1 MRIKRLDICGFKSF
15 MERTVFVFDEGVTG
29 VVGPNG
35 CGKSNVVDAI
45 RWVMGEQSAKHLR
58 GRSMEDVIFNG
69 SERHAPLGMAEVSI
83 TFLNDRDDVPAQYVG
98 LAEITVTRRL
108 FRNGDSEY
116 LINKVP
122 CRLLDIV
129 ELFLGTGV
137 GTKAYSIIEQGRIG
151 LIVSAK
157 PEDRRQLI
165 EEAAGITKYKARRKA
180 AERKMEFTEQNLLR
194 VGDILGELG
203 KRLEA
208 LERQAKKAE
217 KYKRLKGE
225 MRELE
230 LHLAAA
236 KWLELQALRKV
247 ASARRDELAR
257 EERERGERVEALEA
271 EIAAAR
277 EALAARAR
285 ELEERTAAAAALE
298 KGTALNQT
306 NLEFYDREKAQVLA
320 RQDEL
325 AKEIEAI
332 DGRLAALDEE
342 EAKAREFLASAAGL
356 GDVDQARAGEL
367 AAALEEARAAEKA
380 AADRL
385 EEERAG
391 AMAILSEAAARKGE
405 LITIDRRRGDLIDRM
420 AKLQGEL
427 DALED
432 ESTRLERERS
442 ALAEK
447 AGEQR
452 QLKLELES
460 RRSDAASAQDRVRQ
474 ELAVAETELIGLR
487 EELADKRSRLLSLQE
502 IQRSYEGLDR
512 GVRAVMTCGADGEKP
527 PEGVLGLVSDLLE
540 TDADHERAVEAV
552 LGERLQ
558 GVVVE
563 SHGLAAELVHYLA
576 DAREGRSTFLP
587 LSLRAREVL
596 EPLEHPGFVA
606 RAVDVVRASTVPAP
620 LVEALLGDVAIVR
633 DLPSA
638 LELWESGVPHTLV
651 TLDGQVV
658 EPSGAVTGGDGDGPG
673 AGLLQKRREIAE
685 LSEVVRNLE
694 SRVALAAE
702 GHKRLAR
709 HAEELERS
717 LRDLDQTGH
726 AEELNLVHAEKDL
739 SKITDELQRCRARI
753 ETLGRDREDLE
764 NGLALLDVE
773 AESARGAAAQ
783 AEGERARRE
792 ERIAMLSA
800 ELSAVRE
807 RAAGLESRATELK
820 VQAAAQAERREA
832 AEQTIARAAAGKDEA
847 RERRSRAEAAIAAGE
862 ARLAEL
868 EQKCGEA
875 RGNVTSLADELQAAL
890 EQLSADKA
898 DHEARVAEVA
908 ARDEELRTERQ
919 RQKELTAAAADAAVE
934 ERELAFAVKHLVEGI
949 AERHHL
955 VLEQQIYDYH
965 QRPLPP
971 EGTEARL
978 TALREQVERMGEVNL
993 TAVEE
998 HEELKQRH
1006 AFLAGQKD
1014 DLEKSLAALR
1024 QAIVKIDRTSKE
1036 RFEETFRIVDE
1047 KFRQVFPRLFGG
1059 GKAQLVMTP
1068 GEDGKEPGVDI
1079 LAQPP
1084 GKKLQSV
1091 TLMSGG
1097 EKALTA
1103 VSLIFAIFLIKP
1115 TPFCLLDEVDAPLDD
1130 ANVGR
1135 YNAMVKE
1142 MSKNSQFIL
1151 ITHNKTTMEIADT
1164 IYGVTMEE
1172 PGVSKTVSVRFHSG
1186 EAGGEGPGTSEGQGE
1201 ARAG

>member
-15 MERTVFVFDEGVTG
+15 MDRTVFVFDEGVTG

-83 TFLNDRDDVPAQYVG
+83 TFLNDRNDVPAQYQG
-98 LAEITVTRRL
+98 LSEITVTRRL

-116 LINKVP
+116 LINKVA

-208 LERQAKKAE
+208 LDRQARKAE

-225 MRELE
+225 MREIE
-230 LHLAAA
+230 LHLASA

-247 ASARRDELAR
+247 ASARREELAR
-257 EERERGERVEALEA
+257 EETARGERVEALEA

-277 EALAARAR
+277 EALAVRAR

-298 KGTALNQT
+298 KGTALTQT
-306 NLEFYDREKAQVLA
+306 NLEFYDRERAGVLD
-320 RQDEL
+320 RQEEL
-325 AKEIEAI
+325 RGEIASI
-332 DGRLAALDEE
+332 DARLAVLDEE
-342 EAKAREFLASAAGL
+342 TARARETLDSLSGAG
-356 GDVDQARAGEL
+356 GEDQARGTEL
-367 AAALEEARAAEKA
+367 AATLEEAREAEKLA
-380 AADRL
+380 AARL
-385 EEERAG
+385 EEERSG

-405 LITIDRRRGDLIDRM
+405 LITIDRRRGDLIDRL
-420 AKLQGEL
+420 ARLQGEV
-427 DALED
+427 DELED
-432 ESTRLERERS
+432 ESGRLERERA

-447 AGEQR
+447 AGERR

-460 RRSDAASAQDRVRQ
+460 RRSDALSAQDRVRQ
-474 ELAVAETELIGLR
+474 ELAEAETELIGLR
-487 EELADKRSRLLSLQE
+487 EELADKRSRLTSLLE

-512 GVRAVMTCGADGEKP
+512 GVRAVMTHGATGEDP
-527 PEGVLGLVSDLLE
+527 PEGVFGLVSDLLE
-540 TDADHERAVEAV
+540 TDADHERAIEAV

-563 SHGLAAELVHYLA
+563 NHELAGELVHYLA
-576 DAREGRSTFLP
+576 DAREGRGTFLP
-587 LSLRAREVL
+587 LSLRS
-596 EPLEHPGFVA
+596 EPALDPIDHPAFVA

-638 LELWESGVPHTLV
+638 LELWEAGLPHTLV
-651 TLDGQVV
+651 TLEGQVV
-658 EPSGAVTGGDGDGPG
+658 APTGAVTGGDGDGPG

-685 LSEVVRNLE
+685 LTEVVRALE
-694 SRVALAAE
+694 NRVGLAAE
-702 GHKRLAR
+702 RHRKFAR

-717 LRDLDQTGH
+717 LKDLDQTGH

-739 SKITDELQRCRARI
+739 SKITDELQRVRARI
-753 ETLGRDREDLE
+753 ETLARDREDLE

-807 RAAGLESRATELK
+807 RASELEARATELK

-832 AEQTIARAAAGKDEA
+832 AERTVARAATEREEA
-847 RERRSRAEAAIAAGE
+847 RERRSRAEGAIAAGE
-862 ARLAEL
+862 ARLVEL
-868 EQKCGEA
+868 EQRCGEA
-875 RGNVTSLADELQAAL
+875 RGNVTSLADELQAAQESL
-890 EQLSADKA
+890 AAERAEHERQL
-898 DHEARVAEVA
+898 AEVA
-908 ARDEELRTERQ
+908 AREEALRTERAG
-919 RQKELTAAAADAAVE
+919 QKEAVTAAGDAAVE
-934 ERELAFAVKHLVEGI
+934 DRELALAIQHLVDGI
-949 AERHHL
+949 AERHNL
-955 VLEQQIYDYH
+955 VLAQQVYDYH

-978 TALREQVERMGEVNL
+978 ATLREQVERMGEVNL

-998 HEELKQRH
+998 HEELKKRH
-1006 AFLAGQKD
+1006 SFLAAQKD
-1014 DLEKSLAALR
+1014 DLEQSLAALR
-1024 QAIVKIDRTSKE
+1024 QAIVRIDRTSKE

-1047 KFRQVFPRLFGG
+1047 KFQQVFPRLFGG
-1059 GKAQLVMTP
+1059 GKGQLQLTP
-1068 GEDGKEPGVDI
+1068 GEDGREAGVDV

-1142 MSKNSQFIL
+1142 MSKTSQFIL

-1172 PGVSKTVSVRFHSG
+1172 PGVSKTVSVRFHNG
-1186 EAGGEGPGTSEGQGE
+1186 EDGQGE
-1201 ARAG
+1201 ARAS